1 MINASKPFYKSSG
14 FLKVLFSFLTSA
26 IQNLSGLPLISTPL
40 IDRAITHAYSL
51 YPSMHVATATI
62 WITLSEFL
70 FTALVIWSILH
81 LLGRRTKLIILV
93 GTIIVTSIILAKII
107 LR

>member
-1 MINASKPFYKSSG
+1 LIKAAKPFYRSSG

-26 IQNLSGLPLISTPL
+26 IQSLAGLPLISTPL

-81 LLGRRTKLIILV
+81 LFGKRTKIIILV
-93 GTIIVTSIILAKII
+93 GTILVTSVILAKFI